1 MKVLQIN
8 SFSNGSTG
16 KIMCDINDYL
26 CSNGVE
32 SYMVWAR
39 GRNAENDHQFSVRDD
54 LGIKFHGVYT
64 RLFDRHGFASW
75 NATRRLIHFIKDSK
89 PNIIH
94 IHNLHGYYINIEI
107 LFDFFRQYNKPVVWT
122 LHDCWSFTGHC
133 AHFELKKCC
142 KWKTGCYECP
152 QKDTYP
158 KSVLFDGSKKNWRD
172 KKRIFEYKKLHIVC
186 PSEWLYKY
194 CVQSF
199 MGRNPISV
207 IHNGIDCG
215 VFRHYENVGY
225 IKQKYGLSGKP
236 IILGVASEW
245 TERKGL
251 FDLYQIKEL
260 GENYEVVVVG
270 LNEEQH
276 KAMPKSIIG
285 IRRTDNQQELAMLYS
300 ASEVLFNPTYEDNY
314 PTVNLEA
321 QACGTPVITYKTGGS
336 VESVPEDNI
345 IMQGDVEGAFVK
357 ITGGNLKLANIEF
370 SKDNM
375 SFKYY
380 SLYKDIYGEN

>member
-1 MKVLQIN
+1 
-8 SFSNGSTG
+8 
-16 KIMCDINDYL
+16 
-26 CSNGVE
+26 
-32 SYMVWAR
+32 
-39 GRNAENDHQFSVRDD
+39 
-54 LGIKFHGVYT
+54 
-64 RLFDRHGFASW
+64 
-75 NATRRLIHFIKDSK
+75 
-89 PNIIH
+89 
-94 IHNLHGYYINIEI
+94 
-107 LFDFFRQYNKPVVWT
+107 
-122 LHDCWSFTGHC
+122 
-133 AHFELKKCC
+133 
-142 KWKTGCYECP
+142 
-152 QKDTYP
+152 
-158 KSVLFDGSKKNWRD
+158 
-172 KKRIFEYKKLHIVC
+172 
-186 PSEWLYKY
+186 
-194 CVQSF
+194 